1 MWSDTVLRRIAKCA
15 LPSFGEA
22 LFIVLNPQ
30 YPILATGVLPPRDG
44 PKGSPF
50 FLGRTGVS
58 LIKDMSGAGSSLSP
72 LKSRMIKAPSS
83 SGSRPLFIIE
93 ISDAFAIE
101 EHLAGGDMYLYIVS
115 ATQADC
121 SFQRMDCLSK
131 LIASHAK
138 GAGSRVIYGAC
149 GVVNRLNCGGRRI
162 TLNLHVCG
170 CQLLV
175 GSKREIC
182 PRAVRLHV
190 LAAYQDRGRW
200 LG

>member
-1 MWSDTVLRRIAKCA
+1 MATMWSDTVLRRIAKCA

-58 LIKDMSGAGSSLSP
+58 LIEDMSGAGSSLPP

-101 EHLAGGDMYLYIVS
+101 EHLAGGRHVS
-115 ATQADC
+115 AHC
-121 SFQRMDCLSK
+121 QRHPSRLQLSENG
-131 LIASHAK
+131 LPFEVDRES
-138 GAGSRVIYGAC
+138 
-149 GVVNRLNCGGRRI
+149 
-162 TLNLHVCG
+162 
-170 CQLLV
+170 CQ
-175 GSKREIC
+175 
-182 PRAVRLHV
+182 
-190 LAAYQDRGRW
+190 GRW
-200 LG
+200 QSCYLWCLCSS